1 LAQAVIFVSFKMDQK
16 RFPGVCR
23 VRYYGIAP
31 DRAIIHVFIGEET
44 IHASL
49 SLAQVG
55 TLLKDWRRVNVA
67 MTRAKSKLVIVGSR
81 RTLAAASLMREFVA
95 LVTRNG
101 WVYKLPTAA
110 GMSRA
115 ADGTVAEVRV
125 AHICACL
132 AAHYTVLLCDSG

>member
-1 LAQAVIFVSFKMDQK
+1 LPPAVLRGNIGSGYFCIVS
-16 RFPGVCR
+16 
-23 VRYYGIAP
+23 
-31 DRAIIHVFIGEET
+31 IGEEVVN
-44 IHASL
+44 ASF
-49 SLAQVG
+49 SSAQVG

-101 WVYKLPTAA
+101 WVYMLPTAA

-115 ADGTVAEVRV
+115 ADGTVADVRMARIV
-125 AHICACL
+125 R
-132 AAHYTVLLCDSG
+132 AAHYTLLLCEAG